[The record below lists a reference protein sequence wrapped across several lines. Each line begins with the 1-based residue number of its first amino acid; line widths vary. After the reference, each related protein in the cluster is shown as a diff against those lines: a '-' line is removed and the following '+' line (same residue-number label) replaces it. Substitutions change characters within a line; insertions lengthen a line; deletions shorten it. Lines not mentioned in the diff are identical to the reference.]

1 MHKVR
6 VSIHLT
12 HTNVLANLKGNA
24 LHTDAVATVLV
35 QITLKLYANTL
46 QLSR

>member
-1 MHKVR
+1 
-6 VSIHLT
+6 
-12 HTNVLANLKGNA
+12 

-35 QITLKLYANTL
+35 QITLKLYAKTL